1 MLPVSIGNISE
12 ASTNAHDRQLTLD
25 VIHCPRCSADS
36 ASCRTLTWTGGPRDG
51 GGGGRGDLGGGAPS
65 SSTIR
70 DDDVVTTAVLPS
82 PSAGDA
88 RRESPSS
95 LLSPPA
101 WADVRRE
108 DGA

>member
-1 MLPVSIGNISE
+1 MQRCLGVLSNF
-12 ASTNAHDRQLTLD
+12 NLD
-25 VIHCPRCSADS
+25 WRA
-36 ASCRTLTWTGGPRDG
+36 TGWR
-51 GGGGRGDLGGGAPS
+51 GGRQRSLILAGGAPS

-95 LLSPPA
+95 LLSPSA
-101 WADVRRE
+101 WAAARRE